1 MFLCIVYQLIRAY
14 RVLGHFLAKLDPL
27 NLEQPSFTKVKEV
40 CYLIVFL
47 IYSIL
52 LILIIIGI

>member
-1 MFLCIVYQLIRAY
+1 MFLCLVYQLIRAY

-27 NLEQPSFTKVKEV
+27 NLEQSSFTKVKEV
-40 CYLIVFL
+40 CNCIFFDLFK
-47 IYSIL
+47 L